1 MWPDV
6 ESCALYHRVNTGGL
20 AVFATLST
28 HLSYGGCKRRR
39 MGTTGECNEESATKR
54 VTGHDEGGMYR
65 VKCVWDVART
75 GLSPIATPGEL
86 L

>member
-1 MWPDV
+1 MV
-6 ESCALYHRVNTGGL
+6 GVRGG
-20 AVFATLST
+20 AWAQ
-28 HLSYGGCKRRR
+28 R
-39 MGTTGECNEESATKR
+39 ESATKR

-75 GLSPIATPGEL
+75 GLSPISTPGEL